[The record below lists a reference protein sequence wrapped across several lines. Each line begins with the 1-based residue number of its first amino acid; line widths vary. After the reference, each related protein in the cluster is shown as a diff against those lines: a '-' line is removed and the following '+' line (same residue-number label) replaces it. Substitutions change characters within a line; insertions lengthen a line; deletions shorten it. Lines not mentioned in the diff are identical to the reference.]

1 MPKKLATRNAS
12 QNSWQTEFVDL
23 KLLRDEKKGF
33 TEWASKVS
41 DQSSELFGVMVSDG
55 WKTSVT
61 WDAKNACFIVS
72 STMRDEDD
80 INYQVTVTSRSQEW
94 FEGIMLNVYKL
105 TVLHKGKDLRKAGG
119 DDSWG

>member
-1 MPKKLATRNAS
+1 MPAKITSKKNN
-12 QNSWQTEFVDL
+12 QQSWQTEFVDL

-33 TEWASKVS
+33 TDWIANTGERA
-41 DQSSELFGVMVSDG
+41 SELFSIMVSNG

-61 WDAKNACFIVS
+61 WDSKNACFIVS

-105 TVLHKGKDLRKAGG
+105 TVLHNGKDLRKAGG